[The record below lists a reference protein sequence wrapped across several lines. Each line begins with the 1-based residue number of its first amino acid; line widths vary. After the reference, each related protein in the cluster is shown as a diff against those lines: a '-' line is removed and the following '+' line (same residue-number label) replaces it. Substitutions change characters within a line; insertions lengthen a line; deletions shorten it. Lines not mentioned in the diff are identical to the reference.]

1 MSIIGIT
8 SIFLGTVIILS
19 RGMLMIAP
27 GITLN
32 GFRAIIQ
39 TSTRT
44 RVFGLC
50 ILPLGALMIWAGY
63 SDHSTLAEI
72 LMFFGWWVIGGGLIL
87 LVIFPSV
94 YIAMLEAMLPS
105 ETSTDFFGWRL
116 LGLFGVAIG
125 ALFVYFGMLAL

>member
-8 SIFLGTVIILS
+8 SVFLGTVIILS
-19 RGMLMIAP
+19 RGMLVIAP
-27 GITLN
+27 GTTLN

-44 RVFGLC
+44 RVFGFC
-50 ILPLGALMIWAGY
+50 IIPLGALMIWAGD

-72 LMFFGWWVIGGGLIL
+72 LMFFGWWVIGGALLL

-105 ETSTDFFGWRL
+105 EPTTDFFGWRV

-125 ALFVYFGMLAL
+125 VLFVYFGMLAL